1 MLNRLIC
8 TEYLECRNKT
18 KRATLYSLTYGVE
31 LLFLHKLYKGLQQFF
46 KENLTKNQF
55 PCIDFEYVWVFL
67 VYLKFGKTKY
77 EVS

>member
-18 KRATLYSLTYGVE
+18 KRATLYSL
-31 LLFLHKLYKGLQQFF
+31 